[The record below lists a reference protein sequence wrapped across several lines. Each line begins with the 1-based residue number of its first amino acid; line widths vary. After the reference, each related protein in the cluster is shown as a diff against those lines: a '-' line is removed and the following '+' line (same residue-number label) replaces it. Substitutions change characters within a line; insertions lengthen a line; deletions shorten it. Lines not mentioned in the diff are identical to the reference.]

1 MGHGSDQRDR
11 GPAGK
16 RSGDCVSSRARV
28 PCKHL
33 ATLTA
38 ADIHME
44 EGIATITTTAGTT
57 TLLLADYRFPQGA
70 S

>member
-1 MGHGSDQRDR
+1 
-11 GPAGK
+11 
-16 RSGDCVSSRARV
+16 
-28 PCKHL
+28 
-33 ATLTA
+33 
-38 ADIHME
+38 ME